1 MKKFIAMTLAL
12 TLSMSLMACGSSDN
26 SSAPASTDNVD
37 SAASDTNAADAPAAA
52 DTNTDA
58 ATDTNANTDAAASA
72 EDSDLAYVQ
81 DKGTLVVGI
90 TDFEPM
96 DYKDADGNW
105 IGFDADMAK
114 AFGESLGVDVEF
126 IEIDW
131 DNKIMELDGK
141 TIDCVWNGMT
151 LTSEV
156 TSSMECSNAYCNN
169 AQVVIVPAD
178 VADQY
183 QDTDSL
189 ADLTFAVE
197 SGSAGEEMAEEYSL
211 NYTPVKAQSDTLMEV
226 AAGTSDA
233 AIIDSLMAAAM
244 VGEGT
249 GYADL
254 TYTIGLNS
262 EEYGVGF
269 RKGSD
274 LAAALND
281 FFAASLADGSMMACA
296 EEYGVQAAIVE

>member
-1 MKKFIAMTLAL
+1 MKKWMAVMLAGMMTAAFLGG
-12 TLSMSLMACGSSDN
+12 CGSTGSTAETE
-26 SSAPASTDNVD
+26 APAEETGTAETDASDAATEDAAAED
-37 SAASDTNAADAPAAA
+37 SAAGESDM
-52 DTNTDA
+52 
-58 ATDTNANTDAAASA
+58 
-72 EDSDLAYVQ
+72 AYVQ
-81 DKGTLVVGI
+81 EKGTLVVGI
-90 TDFEPM
+90 TDFAPM
-96 DYKDADGNW
+96 DYKDENGEW

-114 AFGESLGVDVEF
+114 AFAESLGVEAEF
-126 IEIDW
+126 VEIDW
-131 DNKIMELDGK
+131 DNKILELDGK

-151 LTSEV
+151 LTEDVLSA
-156 TSSMECSNAYCNN
+156 MECSNAYCNN

-183 QDTDSL
+183 QDEESL

-197 SGSAGEEMAEEYSL
+197 AGSAGEEQVQALGL
-211 NYTPVKAQSDTLMEV
+211 NYTPVTAQSDALMEV

-233 AIIDSLMAAAM
+233 AVIDSLMAAAM

-249 GYADL
+249 GYEDL

-281 FFAASLADGSMMACA
+281 FFASSYADGTMESVA
-296 EEYGVQAAIVE
+296 ETYGVQAALIEQ

>member
-1 MKKFIAMTLAL
+1 MKKWMAVMLAGMMTAA
-12 TLSMSLMACGSSDN
+12 SLGGCGSTGSTAETE
-26 SSAPASTDNVD
+26 APAEETDTAETDDSDAAEEDAAAED
-37 SAASDTNAADAPAAA
+37 SAAGESDM
-52 DTNTDA
+52 
-58 ATDTNANTDAAASA
+58 
-72 EDSDLAYVQ
+72 AYVQ
-81 DKGTLVVGI
+81 EKGTLVVGI
-90 TDFEPM
+90 TDFAPM
-96 DYKDADGNW
+96 DYKDENGEW

-114 AFGESLGVDVEF
+114 AFAESLGVEAEF
-126 IEIDW
+126 VEIDW
-131 DNKIMELDGK
+131 DNKILELDGK

-151 LTSEV
+151 LTEDVLSA
-156 TSSMECSNAYCNN
+156 MECSNAYCNN

-183 QDTDSL
+183 QDEESL

-197 SGSAGEEMAEEYSL
+197 AGSAGEEQVQALGL
-211 NYTPVKAQSDTLMEV
+211 NYTPVTAQSDALMEV

-233 AIIDSLMAAAM
+233 AVIDSLMAAAM

-249 GYADL
+249 GYEDL

-274 LAAALND
+274 LAAALNE
-281 FFAASLADGSMMACA
+281 FFASSYADGTMESVA
-296 EEYGVQAAIVE
+296 ETYGVQAALIEQ